1 MFGPFSSSDRPPRGH
16 KGPQWFTIDNLE
28 CHKNLGQNL
37 LLWEDFTM
45 GKLGVTHMEDEKN
58 ICFEI
63 WFSRFLFLKVVP
75 LVPKG
80 P

>member
-1 MFGPFSSSDRPPRGH
+1 
-16 KGPQWFTIDNLE
+16 
-28 CHKNLGQNL
+28 
-37 LLWEDFTM
+37 M